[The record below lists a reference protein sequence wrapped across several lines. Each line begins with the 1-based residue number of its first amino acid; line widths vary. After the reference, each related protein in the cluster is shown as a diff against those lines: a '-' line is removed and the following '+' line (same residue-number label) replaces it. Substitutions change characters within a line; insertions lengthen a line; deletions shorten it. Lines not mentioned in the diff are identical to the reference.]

1 MRVDLRN
8 GVRSPSII
16 TNANSNLIRRVQ
28 ESMVSEIVV
37 KDGKVLHLGLAKG
50 QLAGNVFLA
59 GDPARAVR
67 ISERF
72 DSVLA
77 EVRNREYVTV
87 TGTYHGM
94 PVSVIGTGIG
104 VDNVEI
110 ALVEAYAVHAFDF
123 ETSEFQAGSAPLKFI
138 RVGTSAGVQDDIEP
152 GTMAVSTYGLGLD
165 NAGMY
170 YDHPAADE
178 VVSDIEKQAFEILV
192 NATPAGARFREKI
205 IPYASKAS
213 PHVAAALINCAAA
226 RKVAY
231 VSGITA
237 ATPGFYGPSG
247 RYIEGLA
254 NTVPSIKTRLSA
266 LQAREHRVVNMEME
280 SSLLFHIAGHLGCPV
295 GTICPIISKPSA
307 STAILDYA
315 ASVDSAISI
324 ALDAMCEL
332 NDVRAGS

>member
-1 MRVDLRN
+1 
-8 GVRSPSII
+8 
-16 TNANSNLIRRVQ
+16 
-28 ESMVSEIVV
+28 MVSEIVI

-72 DSVLA
+72 DSVL
-77 EVRNREYVTV
+77 VV

-110 ALVEAYAVHAFDF
+110 ALVEAHAVHAFDF

-213 PHVAAALINCAAA
+213 PHVAAALIS
-226 RKVAY
+226 R
-231 VSGITA
+231 
-237 ATPGFYGPSG
+237 
-247 RYIEGLA
+247 
-254 NTVPSIKTRLSA
+254 SA
-266 LQAREHRVVNMEME
+266 
-280 SSLLFHIAGHLGCPV
+280 
-295 GTICPIISKPSA
+295 
-307 STAILDYA
+307 D
-315 ASVDSAISI
+315 
-324 ALDAMCEL
+324 
-332 NDVRAGS
+332 